1 MSGRRRRDDDWD
13 DARRAP
19 SDDRRDAWAD
29 DVPQGWA
36 DRERPGGGDRG
47 ANDRGPGD
55 RGATDRGDRDFQ
67 DRDMGDRGTSDR
79 GMGDRRAGDWGG
91 RDRGISDPGA
101 GEIDFDDWFV
111 GGGKRR
117 GGAHGGDAHGT
128 GAHGSG
134 AHGTNAHGTGA
145 HGAGAP
151 GGGGQGGYRG
161 PDYPGGPGRGDA
173 GRGQSR
179 HDRGGYAESGYGDYR
194 QGRDY
199 PDPGRDFRD
208 ETRYDDYGSA
218 SRDRYNGPTFTQA
231 TPEFT
236 PAVSAPQASAGTSG
250 GRPYGRLSIFTLLD
264 DKAGEFD
271 QLAERAAEGVRS
283 LEPDTLVYVIHVVP
297 KAPMQRIIY
306 EIYRDRAAF
315 DAHERQPHILQFVAD
330 RKSCVLATN
339 IIDLRLKNAKV
350 APLGGAA
357 QPASGQSASPGA
369 VPPAPRALES
379 GNGPSGDG
387 RSANAGTSRHS
398 GRSDGYQESGGGR
411 RPAAGGAR
419 YAEDGP
425 RYAEGGARYA
435 EGGGRHGDGGARH
448 ADDDGRHA
456 DGDSG
461 WFGDHGHGSRR
472 SGGEDWASGGDRG
485 QSPHPGQRYGGN

>member
-29 DVPQGWA
+29 DVPEGWA
-36 DRERPGGGDRG
+36 DRGRPAGAAGG
-47 ANDRGPGD
+47 ANDRGDRGFRDRDTGD
-55 RGATDRGDRDFQ
+55 RGP
-67 DRDMGDRGTSDR
+67 SDR
-79 GMGDRRAGDWGG
+79 GMSDRRAGDWGG

-117 GGAHGGDAHGT
+117 GGAHASGAHGT

-134 AHGTNAHGTGA
+134 PHSGV
-145 HGAGAP
+145 AP
-151 GGGGQGGYRG
+151 GRGGQGGYRG
-161 PDYPGGPGRGDA
+161 PDYPGQGPGDA

-179 HDRGGYAESGYGDYR
+179 HDRGGYGESGYGDYR

-218 SRDRYNGPTFTQA
+218 NRDRYNGPTFTQA

-236 PAVSAPQASAGTSG
+236 PAVSAPPASGGTSG

-271 QLAERAAEGVRS
+271 QLTERAAEGVRS

-350 APLGGAA
+350 APLGGGAH
-357 QPASGQSASPGA
+357 PASAQAASPGA
-369 VPPAPRALES
+369 GQQPPRALES
-379 GNGPSGDG
+379 GTGPSGDG
-387 RSANAGTSRHS
+387 RPAHAGNSRYG
-398 GRSDGYQESGGGR
+398 GRGDGYQDSGSGR

-419 YAEDGP
+419 YAE
-425 RYAEGGARYA
+425 GGARQ
-435 EGGGRHGDGGARH
+435 GDGGARH
-448 ADDDGRHA
+448 VEGDGRHA
-456 DGDSG
+456 DGDNG
-461 WFGDHGHGSRR
+461 WFGEHGGGNRR
-472 SGGEDWASGGDRG
+472 SGQGDWAPGGDRG
-485 QSPHPGQRYGGN
+485 QSQHPGQRYGGN

>member
-29 DVPQGWA
+29 DVPEGWA
-36 DRERPGGGDRG
+36 DRGRPGGGAGG
-47 ANDRGPGD
+47 ANDRGD
-55 RGATDRGDRDFQ
+55 RGLR
-67 DRDMGDRGTSDR
+67 DRDMGDRGPSDR
-79 GMGDRRAGDWGG
+79 GMSDRRAGDWGG
-91 RDRGISDPGA
+91 RDRGISDQGA

-117 GGAHGGDAHGT
+117 GGAHASGAHASGGHAS

-134 AHGTNAHGTGA
+134 AHGGV
-145 HGAGAP
+145 AP
-151 GGGGQGGYRG
+151 GSGGQGGYRG
-161 PDYPGGPGRGDA
+161 PDYPGQGPGDA
-173 GRGQSR
+173 GRGQPR
-179 HDRGGYAESGYGDYR
+179 HDRGGYGESGYGDYR

-199 PDPGRDFRD
+199 PDQGRDFRD

-218 SRDRYNGPTFTQA
+218 NRDRYNGPTFTQA
-231 TPEFT
+231 TPEFK
-236 PAVSAPQASAGTSG
+236 PAVSAPPASGGTSG

-264 DKAGEFD
+264 DKASEFD
-271 QLAERAAEGVRS
+271 QLTERAAEGVRS

-350 APLGGAA
+350 APLGGAV
-357 QPASGQSASPGA
+357 QPASGQAASPA
-369 VPPAPRALES
+369 AAQQPARALES

-387 RSANAGTSRHS
+387 RSANAGNSRYS
-398 GRSDGYQESGGGR
+398 GHADGYQESGSGR

-419 YAEDGP
+419 YAEGGG

-435 EGGGRHGDGGARH
+435 EGGGRHGDGGARYAEGEGRP

-456 DGDSG
+456 DGDNG
-461 WFGDHGHGSRR
+461 WFHDHGQGSRR
-472 SGGEDWASGGDRG
+472 SGGVAGSPGGDRG
-485 QSPHPGQRYGGN
+485 QSPHPGRHYGGN

>member
-19 SDDRRDAWAD
+19 SGDRRDAWAD
-29 DVPQGWA
+29 DVAEGWA
-36 DRERPGGGDRG
+36 DRGRPGGGG
-47 ANDRGPGD
+47 ANDRGD
-55 RGATDRGDRDFQ
+55 RGFR

-79 GMGDRRAGDWGG
+79 GMSDPRAGDWGG

-111 GGGKRR
+111 GGKRR
-117 GGAHGGDAHGT
+117 GGAHASDAHGSAAQGT
-128 GAHGSG
+128 GAHGG
-134 AHGTNAHGTGA
+134 V
-145 HGAGAP
+145 AP
-151 GGGGQGGYRG
+151 GSGGQGDYRG
-161 PDYPGGPGRGDA
+161 PGYQGQGAGDA
-173 GRGQSR
+173 GRGQPR
-179 HDRGGYAESGYGDYR
+179 HDRGWYAESGYGDYR

-199 PDPGRDFRD
+199 PGQGRDFRD

-218 SRDRYNGPTFTQA
+218 NRDRYNGPTFTQA

-236 PAVSAPQASAGTSG
+236 PAVSAASASGGTSG

-271 QLAERAAEGVRS
+271 QLTERAAEGVRS

-357 QPASGQSASPGA
+357 QPPSGQVTSPA
-369 VPPAPRALES
+369 AARQPARALES

-387 RSANAGTSRHS
+387 RSANAGNSRYS
-398 GRSDGYQESGGGR
+398 GHADGYQEPGGSR
-411 RPAAGGAR
+411 RPAAGG
-419 YAEDGP
+419 G
-425 RYAEGGARYA
+425 RYA
-435 EGGGRHGDGGARH
+435 EGGGRHGDGGARYAEGEGRH
-448 ADDDGRHA
+448 AADDGRLA
-456 DGDSG
+456 DGDNG

-472 SGGEDWASGGDRG
+472 SGGVAGSPGGDRG
-485 QSPHPGQRYGGN
+485 QSPHPGQHYGGN

>member
-29 DVPQGWA
+29 DVPEGRAQRG
-36 DRERPGGGDRG
+36 RPDGGDRG
-47 ANDRGPGD
+47 ANDRGLGD
-55 RGATDRGDRDFQ
+55 RGAGDRGDRGFR
-67 DRDMGDRGTSDR
+67 DRGMGDRGTSDR
-79 GMGDRRAGDWGG
+79 GTSDRRAGDWGG
-91 RDRGISDPGA
+91 RDRGIRDPGA
-101 GEIDFDDWFV
+101 GEIDFDDWFA

-117 GGAHGGDAHGT
+117 GGAHGSGL
-128 GAHGSG
+128 HGSG
-134 AHGTNAHGTGA
+134 AHGEA
-145 HGAGAP
+145 AP

-161 PDYPGGPGRGDA
+161 PDYPGQVPGDA

-179 HDRGGYAESGYGDYR
+179 HDRGGYRESGYGDYR

-218 SRDRYNGPTFTQA
+218 NRDRYNGPTFTQA

-236 PAVSAPQASAGTSG
+236 PAVSVPPASSGTSG

-271 QLAERAAEGVRS
+271 QLAELAAEGVRS

-350 APLGGAA
+350 APLGGAS
-357 QPASGQSASPGA
+357 PPVSGQAASSGA
-369 VPPAPRALES
+369 GQAPRALES

-387 RSANAGTSRHS
+387 RSASAGS
-398 GRSDGYQESGGGR
+398 GRYGGHSDGYQDSGSGR
-411 RPAAGGAR
+411 RPGAGGAR
-419 YAEDGP
+419 YS
-425 RYAEGGARYA
+425 EGGAR
-435 EGGGRHGDGGARH
+435 HGDGSARYSEGE
-448 ADDDGRHA
+448 GRYA
-456 DGDSG
+456 DGDNG
-461 WFGDHGHGSRR
+461 WFGDHGNGNRR
-472 SGGEDWASGGDRG
+472 SGRGDSAPEEDRG
-485 QSPHPGQRYGGN
+485 QSPRPGQRYGGN

>member
-29 DVPQGWA
+29 DAPEGWA
-36 DRERPGGGDRG
+36 DRGRPGGGDRG
-47 ANDRGPGD
+47 ANDRGLGD
-55 RGATDRGDRDFQ
+55 RGAGDRGDRGF
-67 DRDMGDRGTSDR
+67 RGPDMS
-79 GMGDRRAGDWGG
+79 DRRAGDWGG

-117 GGAHGGDAHGT
+117 GGAHGSDAHG
-128 GAHGSG
+128 GAV
-134 AHGTNAHGTGA
+134 
-145 HGAGAP
+145 P

-161 PDYPGGPGRGDA
+161 PDYPGQGPGDA
-173 GRGQSR
+173 GRGQPR
-179 HDRGGYAESGYGDYR
+179 HDRGGYAESGHGDYR

-199 PDPGRDFRD
+199 PDQGRDFRD

-218 SRDRYNGPTFTQA
+218 NRDRYNGPTFTQA

-236 PAVSAPQASAGTSG
+236 PAVSAAAVGSGTSG

-264 DKAGEFD
+264 DKAAEFD

-306 EIYRDRAAF
+306 AIYRDRAAF

-357 QPASGQSASPGA
+357 QPASGQAAVPGA
-369 VPPAPRALES
+369 AQPPPRALEP

-387 RSANAGTSRHS
+387 RPASAGSSRYGGH
-398 GRSDGYQESGGGR
+398 GDGYQESGSGR

-419 YAEDGP
+419 YAE
-425 RYAEGGARYA
+425 
-435 EGGGRHGDGGARH
+435 GGGRQGDGGSRYAG
-448 ADDDGRHA
+448 DDGRQA
-456 DGDSG
+456 DGDNG
-461 WFGDHGHGSRR
+461 WFGDPGHGSRR
-472 SGGEDWASGGDRG
+472 SGGVAGPPGGDRG
-485 QSPHPGQRYGGN
+485 HSPHPGQRYGGN

>member
-1 MSGRRRRDDDWD
+1 
-13 DARRAP
+13 
-19 SDDRRDAWAD
+19 
-29 DVPQGWA
+29 
-36 DRERPGGGDRG
+36 
-47 ANDRGPGD
+47 
-55 RGATDRGDRDFQ
+55 
-67 DRDMGDRGTSDR
+67 
-79 GMGDRRAGDWGG
+79 MGDRRAGDWGG

-101 GEIDFDDWFV
+101 GEVDFDDWFV
-111 GGGKRR
+111 GGGRR
-117 GGAHGGDAHGT
+117 RGDAHGT
-128 GAHGSG
+128 GAHGG
-134 AHGTNAHGTGA
+134 
-145 HGAGAP
+145 GAP

-161 PDYPGGPGRGDA
+161 PDYPGPGRGDA

-179 HDRGGYAESGYGDYR
+179 PDRGGYAESGYGDYL

-199 PDPGRDFRD
+199 PDQGRDFRD

-218 SRDRYNGPTFTQA
+218 NRDRYNGPTFTQA

-236 PAVSAPQASAGTSG
+236 PAVSAPSASGGTSG

-271 QLAERAAEGVRS
+271 LLAERAAEGVRS

-350 APLGGAA
+350 APLGGVA
-357 QPASGQSASPGA
+357 QPASGQPASPGA
-369 VPPAPRALES
+369 VPPPRALES

-387 RSANAGTSRHS
+387 RSANAGAS
-398 GRSDGYQESGGGR
+398 GYSARGDGNQESGGGR

-419 YAEDGP
+419 YAEGGG
-425 RYAEGGARYA
+425 RYAEGGGRHGDEGARYA
-435 EGGGRHGDGGARH
+435 EGGGRH
-448 ADDDGRHA
+448 A
-456 DGDSG
+456 DGDGG

-472 SGGEDWASGGDRG
+472 SGGGAGSPGGDRG
-485 QSPHPGQRYGGN
+485 QAPHPGQRHGGS